1 MDISKGTIN
10 LLRKRLR
17 KQKRRTYLM
26 FIIGLLLG
34 AVIAF
39 NIYYWFPLLKKEF
52 NLTAIPQYPLE
63 TENTALTSTS
73 STESTSTTTES
84 STNIETGD
92 DKIIPRM
99 TFDNTTK
106 ISSNYH
112 NLNQEIEQTI
122 NQYNTSGTI
131 LAIKNNQVVL
141 LNNYGNAQQS
151 STDPIQSTYMI
162 ASIQK
167 AITGVLI
174 MKLIENQQLTLETPL
189 SNFYPDIPN
198 SQNITI
204 DQLLSMTSGLI
215 LSQKSQATT
224 SKEESIQYAIDN
236 VTYQPLEKWTYSDVN
251 FFFLAAIIE
260 KVSGKTYENYFDEV
274 IKEPL
279 NLQHTGFYTDI
290 SENTHLIPSYLAN
303 DDGSI
308 NTEPATIT
316 NSNYINELG
325 TGNMYISAG
334 DLATIIQ
341 ARVDGNL
348 VSKDVL
354 QKTLIKKDTNYS
366 YSYKAGFY
374 DKTDHYY
381 GHGIFHG
388 YEPSVLFNNDA
399 STMVVFLSN
408 IRTKQKENTDLADSI
423 YQELT
428 QN

>member
-1 MDISKGTIN
+1 MDISKGTVN

-34 AVIAF
+34 AVITF

-52 NLTAIPQYPLE
+52 GLTAIQQYPLE
-63 TENTALTSTS
+63 TERTALTSTS
-73 STESTSTTTES
+73 STTSDSTTTES
-84 STNIETGD
+84 STSINS

-99 TFDNTTK
+99 TFDETTK
-106 ISSNYH
+106 ISPAYQT
-112 NLNQEIEQTI
+112 LNQNLEQTI
-122 NQYNTSGTI
+122 NQANPSGTI

-167 AITGVLI
+167 AITSILI
-174 MKLIENQQLTLETPL
+174 MKLIEDQRLTLDTPL
-189 SNFYPDIPN
+189 SNFYPDITN

-204 DQLLSMTSGLI
+204 DQLLSMTSGLS
-215 LSQKSQATT
+215 LSQKSQTTT

-236 VTYQPLEKWTYSDVN
+236 VTYQPLKKWKYSDVN
-251 FFFLAAIIE
+251 FFLLAAIIE
-260 KVSGKTYENYFDEV
+260 KASGETYENYFDEV

-290 SENTHLIPSYLAN
+290 SENTHLIPSHLTN
-303 DDGSI
+303 DDGLIS
-308 NTEPATIT
+308 TEPATIT

-325 TGNMYISAG
+325 TGNMYISTG

-341 ARVDGNL
+341 ARADGNL

-354 QKTLIKKDTNYS
+354 KKTLIKKDANYS

-374 DKTDHYY
+374 DQIDHYY
-381 GHGIFHG
+381 GHGVFHG
-388 YEPSVLFNNDA
+388 YEPTVLFNNDA
-399 STMVVFLSN
+399 NTIVIFLSN
-408 IRTKQKENTDLADSI
+408 VYTKQKENTDLTESI
-423 YQELT
+423 YQQLT